1 MLSLHGFGS
10 LLWCEFD
17 PWPRNFH
24 MLWAGKKEKRKKRK
38 KQNNNKIADLSP
50 ETSTITLNVNGLIP
64 IKRQKLTEW
73 ILKSDPK
80 YVDTGRSLQIQQRG

>member
-1 MLSLHGFGS
+1 
-10 LLWCEFD
+10 
-17 PWPRNFH
+17 